1 MWTHTASIE
10 TSAPAARVWLL
21 FSDVERWKDWNAGI
35 ESIQIHGPFA
45 NGTTFTMWPPGQDGF
60 TSTLIDVKPN
70 ESFTDETVVD
80 ETIVRVFH
88 ELASLPS
95 GGTRITY
102 STQIVGPAAADV
114 GPMVTA
120 DFDDVLL
127 ALRRLAETPTT

>member
-10 TSAPAARVWLL
+10 TSAPAPRVWLL
-21 FSDVERWKDWNAGI
+21 FSDLERWKDWNAGI
-35 ESIQIHGPFA
+35 ERIQIHGPFA
-45 NGTTFTMWPPGQDGF
+45 NGTTFTMWPPGQEGF

-95 GGTRITY
+95 GGTRIVY

-120 DFDDVLL
+120 DFDDVLA
-127 ALRRLAETPTT
+127 ALRRLAETPTA

>member
-10 TSAPAARVWLL
+10 TSAPPARVWRL
-21 FSDVERWKDWNAGI
+21 FADVERWKDWNAGI

-45 NGTTFTMWPPGQDGF
+45 NGTTFTMWPPGQDAL

-80 ETIVRVFH
+80 GSIVRVIH
-88 ELASLPS
+88 QLVSLPS
-95 GGTRITY
+95 GKTRISY
-102 STQIVGPAAADV
+102 STEIVGPEAAAF

-120 DFDDVLL
+120 DFAEVLV
-127 ALRRLAETPTT
+127 ALRRLAETPTA

>member
-10 TSAPAARVWLL
+10 TSAPPARVWVL
-21 FSDVERWKDWNAGI
+21 FADLERWKDWNAGI
-35 ESIQIHGPFA
+35 ERIQIHGPFA
-45 NGTTFTMWPPGQDGF
+45 NGTTFTMWPPGQDKF

-88 ELASLPS
+88 ELFLLPS
-95 GGTRITY
+95 GNTRITY
-102 STQIVGPAAADV
+102 STEIVGPEAADV

-120 DFDDVLL
+120 DFDDVLV
-127 ALRRLAETPTT
+127 ALRRLAETP